1 MLLRI
6 EDLQSSQPSA
16 QSWSS
21 LSAEYYNVSVGNISK
36 KKSIILCKAFQG
48 LVSFCKVSGL
58 PPWGSSSPY
67 KRMVCKGRHF
77 WLSPQLS
84 VLLRPCEQ
92 NTSSVPATVCLAPG
106 DESWLVQAIHVSP
119 VSFYLNWPK
128 TGHVIKFG
136 QWHLSL
142 PAKGGENLR
151 WTSFWSPLSSSPLSL
166 LSCEA
171 VMFGSAAAILWPC
184 GSKQEDG
191 RAEQ

>member
-1 MLLRI
+1 MSLLGI
-6 EDLQSSQPSA
+6 SA
-16 QSWSS
+16 
-21 LSAEYYNVSVGNISK
+21 
-36 KKSIILCKAFQG
+36 KKSQSFFAKLSKG
-48 LVSFCKVSGL
+48 LSHSVRSLVY
-58 PPWGSSSPY
+58 PPGGSSSPY

-142 PAKGGENLR
+142 PAKGGESLR